1 MSLVNNN
8 LLTASHRVIAP
19 RVIVYPG
26 TFDPMTRGH
35 EDIIRR
41 ALKLFD
47 EVIVAVADNAP
58 KQPCFSLVERVELAQ
73 QVLAELPGVSVL
85 PFNGLLVDFVRNLGA
100 HMVLRGL
107 RALSDFEF
115 EFQLAG
121 MNRRLDPEMETVFL
135 TPAEQHMFVSA
146 SMVREIARLHGD
158 VSPFV
163 HPVVAAQLATR
174 FA

>member
-1 MSLVNNN
+1 
-8 LLTASHRVIAP
+8 LTSKNTPR

-26 TFDPMTRGH
+26 TFDPLTRGH

-47 EVIVAVADNAP
+47 EVIVAVADNVP
-58 KQPCFSLVERVELAQ
+58 KMPCFTLDERVEIARS
-73 QVLAELPGVSVL
+73 VLTALPGVTVV
-85 PFNGLLVDFVRNLGA
+85 PFDGLLVNFVRSVGSR
-100 HMVLRGL
+100 MVLRGL
-107 RALSDFEF
+107 RALSDFEY

-146 SMVREIARLHGD
+146 SMVREIARLDGD

-163 HPVVAAQLATR
+163 HPLVAGRLSAKFGTKFANRLA
-174 FA
+174 

>member
-1 MSLVNNN
+1 
-8 LLTASHRVIAP
+8 
-19 RVIVYPG
+19 
-26 TFDPMTRGH
+26 
-35 EDIIRR
+35 
-41 ALKLFD
+41 
-47 EVIVAVADNAP
+47 
-58 KQPCFSLVERVELAQ
+58 
-73 QVLAELPGVSVL
+73 L

>member
-1 MSLVNNN
+1 
-8 LLTASHRVIAP
+8 LTVSSSAR

-26 TFDPMTRGH
+26 TFDPLTRGH
-35 EDIIRR
+35 EDIVRR
-41 ALKLFD
+41 ALNLFD
-47 EVIVAVADNAP
+47 EVIVAVADNVP
-58 KQPCFSLVERVELAQ
+58 KQPCFSLSERVELASM
-73 QVLAELPGVSVL
+73 VLADLPGVRVL
-85 PFNGLLVDFVRNLGA
+85 PFDGLLVNFVRKVGA

-107 RALSDFEF
+107 RALSDFEY

-146 SMVREIARLHGD
+146 SMVREVARLHGD

-163 HPVVAAQLATR
+163 HPLVVGRLSEKFAARLT
-174 FA
+174 

>member
-1 MSLVNNN
+1 LN
-8 LLTASHRVIAP
+8 TPR

-26 TFDPMTRGH
+26 TFDPLTRGH
-35 EDIIRR
+35 EDIVRR

-47 EVIVAVADNAP
+47 EVVVAVADNSP
-58 KQPCFSLVERVELAQ
+58 KQPCFSLAERVDLAS
-73 QVLAELPGVSVL
+73 QVLADLPGVRVQ
-85 PFNGLLVDFVRNLGA
+85 PFDGLLVDFVRSLGA

-163 HPVVAAQLATR
+163 HPLVAVRLVTR